1 MIWLNVETLKEIHDE
16 IIDACGGR
24 PGIRDESLLE
34 SALGRPANQVVYEP
48 DSDVFILASLYAHGI
63 AANHPFVDGNRRTA
77 FVSAY
82 AFLVSAG
89 YALSADP
96 AMATEAMIMLATDE
110 LTTEEFAQWL
120 RDNSETMT

>member
-1 MIWLNVETLKEIHDE
+1 VIWLSVETVREIHDE
-16 IIDACGGR
+16 IIDAFGGR

-34 SALGRPANQVVYEP
+34 SALGRLANQGVYES
-48 DSDVFILASLYAHGI
+48 DSDVFILAALYAHGI
-63 AANHPFVDGNRRTA
+63 AANHPFVDGNKRTA

-120 RDNSETMT
+120 QP